1 MTKNGVDDRVKQ
13 VLLNLT
19 NLFGEPREVF
29 NRAKELSFNHG
40 MLDSIKDLEWVV
52 DQLDKLGLSNFISV
66 DLGLVNQLNYYTGI
80 MFQGFVENFGRSVI
94 QGGRYDHLTE
104 EFGLKV
110 DAIGFGVY
118 IDQLIDVLTQQGVQL
133 ENENLKLSINSEDK
147 TKSFNLARIL
157 REQGWIVDLFSN
169 QDSSVMVDLDQK
181 VIKYGTEEQT
191 FHTQEDLI
199 SKVGER
205 RYGEG

>member
-1 MTKNGVDDRVKQ
+1 
-13 VLLNLT
+13 
-19 NLFGEPREVF
+19 
-29 NRAKELSFNHG
+29 